1 MAKFQCKICGYI
13 HEGLEAPEKCPI
25 CKAPSSKFSSENS
38 KSKSDSLQKINEED
52 YEIIKKI
59 ETDGYLKAVEWYK
72 ENYDCD
78 LSDAKEVVKTVRDK
92 YKVESKDDDEILSM
106 WNSLQDQS
114 KVIKWYQE
122 TYDVSPQDA
131 ISKVNAVLN
140 PMANSGGTSNNG
152 CMITILIAI
161 TTTLSI
167 FWIM

>member
-1 MAKFQCKICGYI
+1 MAKFQCTICGTI

-25 CKAPSSKFSSENS
+25 CKAPSSKFSLVDEKAKSEN
-38 KSKSDSLQKINEED
+38 LQKINEED

-59 ETDGYLKAVEWYK
+59 ETEGYLKAVEWYK

-78 LSDAKEVVKTVRDK
+78 LSDAKEVVKTVRDR

-106 WNSLQDQS
+106 WNSLQEQS

-140 PMANSGGTSNNG
+140 PMANSGGASNNG

-161 TTTLSI
+161 TTTLS
-167 FWIM
+167 FWGIM